1 MIQGYDS
8 ILQNLEAALVERL
21 ENTKQDETKHKSED
35 EEVVVQNER
44 ELIQNDSVVEIE
56 ESAVSESE
64 PVEEDYGNVGPVQ
77 IEDETKVA
85 VDEANGGLRGA
96 IETDE
101 PEGSESVNDDVILFE
116 HESHDDEG
124 QSTTVI
130 HMEHEGDALE
140 TNEPNNDRTAF
151 EL

>member
-85 VDEANGGLRGA
+85 VDEAKGGLRGA

-101 PEGSESVNDDVILFE
+101 PEGSESVNDDIVLFE

>member
-21 ENTKQDETKHKSED
+21 ENTKQDETKHKSEN

-85 VDEANGGLRGA
+85 VDEAKGGLRGA

-101 PEGSESVNDDVILFE
+101 PEGSESVNDDVVLFE
-116 HESHDDEG
+116 HETHDDEE

-130 HMEHEGDALE
+130 HMEYEGDALE

>member
-85 VDEANGGLRGA
+85 VDEAKGGLRGA

-101 PEGSESVNDDVILFE
+101 PEGSESVNDDVVLFE